1 MREFL
6 ARLRDWLRRDQLDA
20 ELTEELAFHRERLER
35 DAQASGAG
43 DESARRDARCRLG
56 NLTNVRENARERW
69 SLPWL
74 DHLQQDA
81 RYAVRGLRR
90 SPGFTLA
97 VVLTLGL
104 GIGANAAMFNVIDQ
118 LMFRSYPYLRDADQV
133 HRVYLRVPT
142 APRFNTR
149 EAFPY
154 ARYLDLKNWTT
165 SFSNAAA
172 FFPTIVAVGVGEAA
186 RERPIVAVSSSFFE
200 FFDARPALGRY
211 FVAAE
216 DTTPT
221 GARVAVLSF
230 AFWQT
235 EFGGRNVI
243 GETVQVD
250 NVLCTIIGVTPEG
263 FIGVSDESAPAIFLP
278 ITTFGAN
285 QAGGSSVEYWRRYTW
300 DWAEMIVRRKPGVTL
315 DQANVD
321 LTLAYIKS
329 RDAARAL
336 HSWMSQKDVA
346 RPVAIAG
353 SVKTAAGPYRG
364 LEARTLLW
372 VTGVGVI
379 VLLIACANTAN
390 LVLSRSLRRG
400 REIALRVAL
409 GVSRKRLTAQALTE
423 SVILS
428 LLGCAAGIAFAQW
441 GFLALRRLVLPAATA
456 RDPASD
462 WRTLGVA
469 LAAAL
474 VTSLLTSMVPAL
486 HGRRDNVLGT
496 LKAGAREGT
505 YQRSRLRTA
514 LLVSQSAL
522 SVVLLVGAGL
532 FVLSMAHLRTMR
544 LGYETSAVLM
554 VRWERRGAK
563 MTVPERMTLRRQ
575 LLETASGIPGV
586 EHAAWASNVPLQGTS
601 TMPLFVP
608 GIDSVAK
615 LGRFTYQSA
624 TTDYFNAI
632 GTRITRGR
640 PFTDQDRAGAPGV
653 VVVSDAMARVLWPR
667 QEALGQCIRAGAD
680 TMPCSTVVG
689 IAENAVHDPVN
700 DQPLRLYLPMEQF
713 PAEGGSLLVVRTR
726 GRPDVMAESVRRVLQ
741 SAMPGQ
747 QYVAVQPMTSL
758 LDRQRRSWD
767 LGATMFTAFG
777 VLALVVVAVGL
788 YGVINYNVTQRM
800 HELGVRVALGAR
812 RTDVM
817 RLVVTEGLRL
827 AAAGVV
833 IGSLIALAASRW
845 IQPLL
850 FEQSAKDPVVFAL
863 VAAVIVAVASV
874 ASSLPAAKAM
884 RADPSVVLRAD

>member
-20 ELTEELAFHRERLER
+20 ELSEELAFHRERLER
-35 DAQASGAG
+35 DAQGSGAR
-43 DESARRDARCRLG
+43 DDSAKRNARRRLG

-142 APRFNTR
+142 AQRFNRR
-149 EAFPY
+149 ESFPY

-165 SFSNAAA
+165 SFSDVAA
-172 FFPTIVAVGVGEAA
+172 FFPTTVAVGVGESA

-200 FFDARPALGRY
+200 FFDAPPALGRY

-230 AFWQT
+230 AFWKT
-235 EFGGRNVI
+235 EFGGRSVI
-243 GETVQVD
+243 GETLQVD
-250 NVLCTIIGVTPEG
+250 NILCTIVGVTPEG
-263 FIGVSDESAPAIFLP
+263 FVGVSDERPPAIFLP

-315 DQANVD
+315 EQANAD

-329 RDAARAL
+329 RDAAREL
-336 HSWMSQKDVA
+336 HSWMPRKDVA

-379 VLLIACANTAN
+379 VLLIACANIAN
-390 LVLSRSLRRG
+390 LVLSRSMRRS

-409 GVSRKRLTAQALTE
+409 GVSRQRLTAQALTE

-428 LLGCAAGIAFAQW
+428 LLGCAAGIALAQW
-441 GFLALRRLVLPAATA
+441 GFLALRRLVLPAATS

-474 VTSLLTSMVPAL
+474 LTSLLTSLVPAL
-486 HGRRDNVLGT
+486 HGPRDSVLGT

-514 LLVSQSAL
+514 LLISQSAL

-532 FVLSMAHLRTMR
+532 FVRSMAHLRKMR
-544 LGYETSAVLM
+544 LGYETSSVLM

-563 MTVPERMTLRRQ
+563 MTVPERMALRRQ
-575 LLETASGIPGV
+575 VLETATRIPGV

-601 TMPLFVP
+601 TTPLFVP

-640 PFTDQDRAGAPGV
+640 PFTDQDRAGAPLV
-653 VVVSDAMARVLWPR
+653 VVVSDAMSRTLWPGKDP
-667 QEALGQCIRAGAD
+667 LGQCIRVNAD
-680 TMPCSTVVG
+680 TMPCSSVIGV
-689 IAENAVHDPVN
+689 AEDAVHDPVN
-700 DQPLRLYLPMEQF
+700 DQPMRLYLPMEQF
-713 PAEGGSLLVVRTR
+713 PEEGGSLLVVRTR
-726 GRPDVMAESVRRVLQ
+726 GRPDIMAESVRRALQ

-747 QYVAVQPMTSL
+747 QYVAVQPMTNL
-758 LDRQRRSWD
+758 LQTQRRSWD

-827 AAAGVV
+827 AAAGVA